1 MPFTSRRYTSLG
13 RSVSPTKTESRTGAT
28 TSNNDWLLSDR
39 LMHPSAVAA
48 ARDNANTYRFMAPKC
63 KGSRLRRTRPVGT
76 ISGPLPL
83 WNTGGRRLLRPPL
96 EHRHREERPEV
107 VVGHTQPGG
116 QQPYHRP
123 HHLVGDIAIEIEQ
136 QLEVGAG
143 DGDQRTG
150 GIGDRVGGALGAVE
164 NRHLAEAGARLEDG
178 QRFLSGPGDG
188 AGDAH
193 LALGNNEE

>member
-28 TSNNDWLLSDR
+28 TSNNDGLLPDR
-39 LMHPSAVAA
+39 LTHPSAVAA

-76 ISGPLPL
+76 TSGPLPL
-83 WNTGGRRLLRPPL
+83 WKTGGRGLPRPPL

-123 HHLVGDIAIEIEQ
+123 QHLVGDIAIEIEQ

-150 GIGDRVGGALGAVE
+150 GI
-164 NRHLAEAGARLEDG
+164 
-178 QRFLSGPGDG
+178 
-188 AGDAH
+188 
-193 LALGNNEE
+193 